1 LTTSLRLRIGLAFI
15 AFILIGAND
24 GAIGI
29 LLPGMSVTYGINNA
43 TISALFLTA
52 TAGYFVAALNNGPL
66 VAKLGNRLCLL
77 LGAALMLIG
86 YGVISTRPPFALV
99 LLALVPVGFGTALLD
114 AGLNAYVAGLPQNTT
129 RLNYLHAFY
138 GTGALLGP
146 IIASTFIALRWQWN
160 TVYLAWVC
168 IAALLVIGFGFIFKD
183 NAPSSLNVG
192 ADLSRPSTDLS
203 RPGPESRSP
212 ADSSRPHTEGNILFM
227 TLRLRAVWLGAL
239 FLLIYVGA
247 ETSLGSWSYSFLT
260 EERHGAALLSGWT
273 VSGYWL
279 GLTLSR
285 LLLGKIAA
293 HIGNK
298 RMIQLCLCGIAA
310 GLLLV
315 WLIPSPVVSAAGL
328 FLTGFSLGPIFP
340 TTIALMS
347 QLVSSRLLSSTIG
360 FIASFGS
367 MGAAFFPWFAG
378 NVTQHI
384 GLWFLLPYALILS
397 TLMFFLWLALQAQ
410 PHATLET

>member
-1 LTTSLRLRIGLAFI
+1 MTTSPRLRIGLAF
-15 AFILIGAND
+15 ASFILIGAND

-29 LLPGMSVTYGINNA
+29 LLPGMRVTYGIDNA
-43 TISALFLTA
+43 TLSVLFLTA
-52 TAGYFVAALNNGPL
+52 TAGYFVAALNNGLL
-66 VAKLGNRLCLL
+66 VAKLGERRCLL

-99 LLALVPVGFGTALLD
+99 LLALIPVGFGTALLD
-114 AGLNAYVAGLPQNTT
+114 AGLNAYIAGLPHNTA

-146 IIASTFIALRWQWN
+146 IVASAFIALRWQWN
-160 TVYLAWVC
+160 TVYLAWAV
-168 IAALLVIGFGFIFKD
+168 IAALLLTGFGFIFKN
-183 NAPSSLNVG
+183 NAPALQNMG
-192 ADLSRPSTDLS
+192 ADSLSGGEVISHTESRP
-203 RPGPESRSP
+203 R
-212 ADSSRPHTEGNILFM
+212 TEGNILFT
-227 TLRLRAVWLGAL
+227 TLRLRVVWLGAL
-239 FLLIYVGA
+239 FLLIYVGT

-260 EERHGAALLSGWT
+260 ESRHGAALLSGWT

-285 LLLGKIAA
+285 LLLGRAA
-293 HIGNK
+293 ARIGNK
-298 RMIQLCLCGIAA
+298 RMIQLCLCGVAI

-315 WLIPSPVVSAAGL
+315 WLIPLPSISAAGL

-340 TTIALMS
+340 TTIALMP
-347 QLVSSRLLSSTIG
+347 QLVSSRLLPGAIG
-360 FIASFGS
+360 FLTSFGS
-367 MGAAFFPWFAG
+367 IGSAFFPWFAG
-378 NVTQHI
+378 NITQHI

-410 PHATLET
+410 PRRTDSVA